1 MMEQQDVRD
10 TKEPEVQEE
19 GLEMVDL
26 LEPKDLMVVM
36 VV

>member
-1 MMEQQDVRD
+1 MEQQDVRD

-19 GLEMVDL
+19 CLEMVDL
-26 LEPKDLMVVM
+26 REPKDLMVLM